1 MLARSMSMFKLRIN
15 TAPAANSGLS
25 NNRRPLDTNSVD
37 RHYSHTRLPQ
47 YDETPVTPEFT
58 DVFVLSSD
66 RSFLIKSSVMVT
78 LILQPQAIEF
88 I

>member
-25 NNRRPLDTNSVD
+25 NRRPLDTNSVD

-66 RSFLIKSSVMVT
+66 RSFLIKSSVMVM
-78 LILQPQAIEF
+78 LITQPQAI
-88 I
+88 

>member
-15 TAPAANSGLS
+15 TAPAANSGLF
-25 NNRRPLDTNSVD
+25 NRRPLDTNSVD

-66 RSFLIKSSVMVT
+66 RSFLIKSSVMVM
-78 LILQPQAIEF
+78 LITQPQAI
-88 I
+88 